1 MNIIYFGYDLF
12 APCLKEL
19 VSNPEIKVLKV
30 YSFEG
35 DGYFDKNDEIRKIC
49 AVKNIP
55 FTEEKIT
62 VDELNYQFEKN
73 GCSLAVSA
81 GYAYRIPCE
90 SVPLFKGINLHPTL
104 LPEGRGPWPL
114 PHIILKGLKESGVTA
129 HKIAERFDEG
139 EILLQN
145 SFELA
150 ENENYRSLE
159 QKIKLSALHL
169 IKKLFA
175 DLENYF
181 ENATPQSK
189 GEYWKEPTA
198 EQRTIYKDTTELE
211 KDRIIRAFTE
221 RYVIISDKNK
231 GE

>member
-1 MNIIYFGYDLF
+1 MEERQRQYKVVGIAMFVVASL
-12 APCLKEL
+12 LLWMRVL
-19 VSNPEIKVLKV
+19 VSFISRAIAK
-30 YSFEG
+30 
-35 DGYFDKNDEIRKIC
+35 
-49 AVKNIP
+49 
-55 FTEEKIT
+55 T
-62 VDELNYQFEKN
+62 
-73 GCSLAVSA
+73 SLAEWA
-81 GYAYRIPCE
+81 QE
-90 SVPLFKGINLHPTL
+90 LLTDLLFTVPLQAGVLFL
-104 LPEGRGPWPL
+104 LVFF
-114 PHIILKGLKESGVTA
+114 IYKKGLKKSGVTA

-145 SFELA
+145 SFEVA

-159 QKIKLSALHL
+159 QKIELSALHL

-181 ENATPQSK
+181 ENATLQSK

-198 EQRTIYKDTTELE
+198 EQRTIYKDSTELE